1 MINLKLIL
9 DSIFSPKLV
18 FQKII
23 SYEIKLSVL
32 IEAIIF
38 IALVN
43 AIFTFTSN
51 YLIYSNNVEE
61 ENLLFLYYENVLKKP
76 LLLVFLEIFKILFI
90 TTVIT
95 YLGKV
100 FGGKGSFINLLKC
113 VIWIHFIL
121 IFINI
126 ILFGAIFLDDAI
138 SLDNYISSY
147 LIMLANIWILWVLSE
162 CATKAH
168 SFKSTFIV
176 FVTGIIISILLITLL
191 LQVLIPSDIVFLER
205 VGSNA

>member
-1 MINLKLIL
+1 MITLKLIL

-18 FQKII
+18 FQRII

-43 AIFTFTSN
+43 AIFTYTSN
-51 YLIYSNNVEE
+51 YLIYSNNVDE
-61 ENLLFLYYENVLKKP
+61 ENLFFLYYENVLKKP

-90 TTVIT
+90 TSVIT

-100 FGGKGSFINLLKC
+100 FGGKGSFLNLLKC

-126 ILFGAIFLDDAI
+126 ILFGAIFLNI
-138 SLDNYISSY
+138 YISSY

-168 SFKSTFIV
+168 SFKSTFLVFIV
-176 FVTGIIISILLITLL
+176 GIIILVILITLL
-191 LQVLIPSDIVFLER
+191 LQVLNSSDIVFLER
-205 VGSNA
+205 VSSNV

>member
-61 ENLLFLYYENVLKKP
+61 ENLFFLYYENVLKKP

-95 YLGKV
+95 YLGKA
-100 FGGKGSFINLLKC
+100 FGGKGSFINILKC

-126 ILFGAIFLDDAI
+126 ILFGAIFLNI
-138 SLDNYISSY
+138 YISSY

-168 SFKSTFIV
+168 SFKSTFLV
-176 FVTGIIISILLITLL
+176 FISGIIILVILITLL
-191 LQVLIPSDIVFLER
+191 LQVLNSSDIVFLER
-205 VGSNA
+205 VSSNV

>member
-1 MINLKLIL
+1 MKLIL

-18 FQKII
+18 FQRII

-43 AIFTFTSN
+43 AIFTYTSN
-51 YLIYSNNVEE
+51 YLIYSNNVDE
-61 ENLLFLYYENVLKKP
+61 ENLFFLYYENVLKKP

-90 TTVIT
+90 TSVIT

-100 FGGKGSFINLLKC
+100 FGGKGSFLNLLKC

-126 ILFGAIFLDDAI
+126 ILFGAIFLNI
-138 SLDNYISSY
+138 YISSY

-168 SFKSTFIV
+168 SFKSTFLVFIV
-176 FVTGIIISILLITLL
+176 GIIILVILITLL
-191 LQVLIPSDIVFLER
+191 LQVLNSSDIVFLER
-205 VGSNA
+205 VSSNV

>member
-61 ENLLFLYYENVLKKP
+61 ENLIFLYYENVLKKP

-126 ILFGAIFLDDAI
+126 ILFGAIFLNI
-138 SLDNYISSY
+138 YISSY

-168 SFKSTFIV
+168 SFKSTFLVFIV
-176 FVTGIIISILLITLL
+176 GIIILVILITLL
-191 LQVLIPSDIVFLER
+191 LQVLNSSDIVFLER
-205 VGSNA
+205 VSSNV